1 MARSADA
8 TAGAAQA
15 QAARNAAAAQANYLA
30 RMQAGAGSRSPDTM
44 EQGARAA
51 GAVAAGQPISSTY
64 RPGEIIGGP
73 DRRTANGGAV
83 VDGVYIPP
91 GTRFGAPT
99 ARTSAPATSGTTTVP
114 ATGGTGTGGN
124 VGSQP
129 AGRGQGS
136 TSNLDATRQYYADA
150 LKFLTDLA
158 NRGGQTI
165 GESVAR
171 MKADPYNLA
180 NAYAN
185 LQLAAPTVAANPIAE
200 YAAAAGLSDAQAAA
214 AQQLAAAESAATQQ
228 ALSNLAE
235 TMSTSQQQANLS
247 RLADIGLI
255 ETGAQ
260 QDLQDRLATMAL
272 ALKQGELGALTGLQQ
287 QNLQN
292 ELNMRNAIANQISNV
307 FAGQNVA
314 PESIL
319 KLIQETLNRMNMSQW
334 TNIPGMGA

>member
-1 MARSADA
+1 MAPRLGVED
-8 TAGAAQA
+8 
-15 QAARNAAAAQANYLA
+15 QAAVRAANQQRAAQANYLA
-30 RMQAGAGSRSPDTM
+30 QINTGLPRAEIGSGGRPQGTNPQGRYSPTLA
-44 EQGARAA
+44 EQLAA
-51 GAVAAGQPISSTY
+51 
-64 RPGEIIGGP
+64 
-73 DRRTANGGAV
+73 
-83 VDGVYIPP
+83 
-91 GTRFGAPT
+91 
-99 ARTSAPATSGTTTVP
+99 VP
-114 ATGGTGTGGN
+114 ASFWAGGQQGGGGQQTSVAPPAETSTGGGGGTPDFR
-124 VGSQP
+124 VP
-129 AGRGQGS
+129 AEPS
-136 TSNLDATRQYYADA
+136 TSMSNVDATRQYYADA

-214 AQQLAAAESAATQQ
+214 AQQLAAAESAATGR
-228 ALSNLAE
+228 ALQNITDVMNTA
-235 TMSTSQQQANLS
+235 QQQANLS

-272 ALKQGELGALTGLQQ
+272 ALKQGELGAITGLQQ

-292 ELNMRNAIANQISNV
+292 QLNMRNAIANQISNV

-334 TNIPGMGA
+334 TNIPRMGA

>member
-1 MARSADA
+1 MAPRTGTADQMQRQA
-8 TAGAAQA
+8 EAQA
-15 QAARNAAAAQANYLA
+15 RAQSSFLANAQQGISAG
-30 RMQAGAGSRSPDTM
+30 RVGAGSRSPDTM
-44 EQGARAA
+44 EQASRAA
-51 GAVAAGQPISSTY
+51 VGLPTIGSPNYPKTLAEQLAA
-64 RPGEIIGGP
+64 
-73 DRRTANGGAV
+73 
-83 VDGVYIPP
+83 
-91 GTRFGAPT
+91 
-99 ARTSAPATSGTTTVP
+99 VP
-114 ATGGTGTGGN
+114 ASFWASGSQGRGGGGGQQTSVAPPAETSTGGGGGIPDFR
-124 VGSQP
+124 VP
-129 AGRGQGS
+129 TEPS
-136 TSNLDATRQYYADA
+136 TSMSNVDATRQYYADA

-214 AQQLAAAESAATQQ
+214 AQQLAAAESAATGR
-228 ALSNLAE
+228 ALQNITDVMNTA
-235 TMSTSQQQANLS
+235 QQQANLS

-272 ALKQGELGALTGLQQ
+272 ALKQSELGAITGLQQ

-292 ELNMRNAIANQISNV
+292 QLNMRNAIANQISNV

>member
-1 MARSADA
+1 MAPRLGVED
-8 TAGAAQA
+8 
-15 QAARNAAAAQANYLA
+15 QAAVRAANQRNAAQGLTVGRPQYQIVADRTVPNRPSLTDEERQTQLALSRVTPDQWAALG
-30 RMQAGAGSRSPDTM
+30 RMGGGGGGGGQQTSPAPDAPAET
-44 EQGARAA
+44 APPS
-51 GAVAAGQPISSTY
+51 VAPPS
-64 RPGEIIGGP
+64 GGP
-73 DRRTANGGAV
+73 
-83 VDGVYIPP
+83 
-91 GTRFGAPT
+91 
-99 ARTSAPATSGTTTVP
+99 
-114 ATGGTGTGGN
+114 
-124 VGSQP
+124 
-129 AGRGQGS
+129 GQGS
-136 TSNLDATRQYYADA
+136 MSNIEATQKYFADA
-150 LKFLTDLA
+150 LKFLSDLA
-158 NRGGQTI
+158 TRGGQTI
-165 GESVAR
+165 NESVGR

-214 AQQLAAAESAATQQ
+214 AQQLAAAESAATGR
-228 ALSNLAE
+228 ALQNITDVMNTA
-235 TMSTSQQQANLS
+235 QQQANLS

-272 ALKQGELGALTGLQQ
+272 ALKQGELGAITGLQQ

-292 ELNMRNAIANQISNV
+292 QLNMRNAIANQISNV

-334 TNIPGMGA
+334 TNIPTGPVVGRPVEPDMRIQPIGIPGFGG